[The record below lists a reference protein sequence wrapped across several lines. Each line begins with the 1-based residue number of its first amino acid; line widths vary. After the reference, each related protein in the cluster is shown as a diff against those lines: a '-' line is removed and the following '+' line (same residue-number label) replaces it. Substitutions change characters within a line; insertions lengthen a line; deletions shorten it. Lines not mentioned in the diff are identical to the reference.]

1 MSFLPL
7 KNCSN
12 RRKKNCRLPEML
24 RSRPPLFHNYVCSRK
39 LANDTLIGSSA
50 RQSRSDNRWGTK
62 ISTLSRYDC
71 SQELEAA
78 SFSYCNF
85 EREFESIIPPVKH
98 CPPPSEHLFLR
109 VLKQKEKKK
118 NKQVACAVGP
128 EVREG
133 GSASEGEFILTRL
146 SRCVFVDAFPQ
157 QIQQLR
163 KRRKRE
169 EKQKQEEAKNTF
181 SAWKLKKKKENT
193 HIYI

>member
-1 MSFLPL
+1 MLKKVLWYQWWCSNEKQSKRENTKKSVVHLLRKQNERRQQMNEQPKKKVCRPMSFLPL

-50 RQSRSDNRWGTK
+50 RQSRSGNRWGTK

-118 NKQVACAVGP
+118 TSK
-128 EVREG
+128 
-133 GSASEGEFILTRL
+133 
-146 SRCVFVDAFPQ
+146 
-157 QIQQLR
+157 
-163 KRRKRE
+163 
-169 EKQKQEEAKNTF
+169 
-181 SAWKLKKKKENT
+181 
-193 HIYI
+193 